1 MSALHDK
8 LQSQGFDILAF
19 PCNQARPDGD
29 IAFDDEPC
37 ATPATGVISLHLD
50 QD

>member
-19 PCNQARPDGD
+19 PCNQVLPHS
-29 IAFDDEPC
+29 F
-37 ATPATGVISLHLD
+37 ATTTGSGFWFIIKFPEL
-50 QD
+50 